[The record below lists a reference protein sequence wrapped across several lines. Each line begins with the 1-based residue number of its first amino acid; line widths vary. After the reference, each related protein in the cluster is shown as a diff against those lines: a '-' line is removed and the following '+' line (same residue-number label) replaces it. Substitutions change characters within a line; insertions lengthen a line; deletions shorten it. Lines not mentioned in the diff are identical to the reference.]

1 MLIMKNFNWLLLISV
16 MMGSLACT
24 KDAPKSKAINLAD
37 LDTTVSP
44 ATDFDNYANGG
55 WKRRFPIPDEKS
67 RFGSFD
73 LLADTGEVQVQ
84 TLITEIASKKHE
96 PGTVGQKIADFYN
109 TGMDTVKIEADGLAP
124 VQPLFDQISAI
135 QGKED
140 VMSVVSDFHTKGI
153 FPMFSFFSDADQK
166 NSEMVV
172 AYLYQGGLG
181 MPDRDY
187 YMKDD
192 ERSKEIQAAYLIHLQ
207 KMFVLTGVDEV
218 TAKANA
224 ELVYN
229 VEKRMASASMT
240 LLEQRDPHKIYHKMN
255 LEGLRK
261 ISPKINWEAYFERI
275 GLQNPGEFIVGQPD
289 FAAELSKML
298 NEVSVDDWKIYL
310 KWQVINSLDSYL
322 SKVFVDQAFDF
333 FGKTLTGQKADR
345 PRWKKVQGSTNNAL
359 SEAIGQMYVQKYFPA
374 EAKKRMLDLV
384 GNLKVSLGERIDQL
398 AWMSNETKAKAREKL
413 NAVNVKIGYPDNW
426 RDYSALEVST
436 DSYVANVMR
445 ARNFD
450 FKHMIGKVN
459 KPVDRTEWMMPPQMV
474 NAYYNPS
481 MNEIVFPAA
490 ILQPPFFFM
499 DGDDAVNY
507 GAIGVVIGHEM
518 THGFD
523 DQGRQYD
530 KVGNLADWWTAED
543 ARLFGERTKVL
554 VDQFNNYTVLD
565 TLKADGELSLG
576 ENIADLGGLNVAYH
590 ALKKVLAGDEKP
602 IDGFTPDQRFFLA
615 YAHLWAQNIRDKEI
629 IRRTKE
635 DVHSLGRFRVLGP
648 LRNMPEFHQA
658 FNVKEGDYMYLSEAD
673 RAMIW

>member
-1 MLIMKNFNWLLLISV
+1 MRNLNRFLLASLLL
-16 MMGSLACT
+16 GSLSC
-24 KDAPKSKAINLAD
+24 KQEPPKSKAIDLAD
-37 LDTTVSP
+37 IDKTYSP
-44 ATDFDNYANGG
+44 AADFDNYANGG
-55 WKRRFPIPDEKS
+55 WKKRFPIPDDKS

-73 LLADTGEVQVQ
+73 VLADTGEVQVQ
-84 TLITEIASKKHE
+84 KLINEIASSKQQ
-96 PGTVGQKIADFYN
+96 PGTVAQKIADFYN
-109 TGMDTVKIEADGLAP
+109 TGMDTAKIEAAGLAP
-124 VQPLFDQISAI
+124 VQPLFDQINAI
-135 QGKED
+135 DSKQD
-140 VMSVVSDFHTKGI
+140 LMNLVADFQTKGI
-153 FPMFSFFSDADQK
+153 YPMFSIFSDADQK

-192 ERSKEIQAAYLIHLQ
+192 QRSKEIQAAYLVHLQ
-207 KMFVLTGVDEV
+207 KMFALAGSDEA
-218 TAKANA
+218 TAKSQAST
-224 ELVYN
+224 VYN
-229 VEKRMASASMT
+229 IEKQMAAVSMT
-240 LLEQRDPHKIYHKMN
+240 RLEQRDPHKIYNKMD
-255 LEGLRK
+255 LAGIQK
-261 ISPKINWEAYFERI
+261 ISPEIDWTKHFLSI
-275 GLQNPGEFIVGQPD
+275 GLQNPGEFIVGQPA
-289 FAAELSKML
+289 FMTELGKML
-298 NEVSVDDWKIYL
+298 QAVSVDDWKVYM

-322 SKVFVDQAFDF
+322 PKVFVDQAFDF
-333 FGKTLTGQKADR
+333 FGKTLSGQKADR
-345 PRWKKVQGSTNNAL
+345 PRWKKVQGATDHAL

-374 EAKKRMLDLV
+374 EAKQRMLDLV
-384 GNLKVSLGERIDQL
+384 GNLKISLGERIKQL
-398 AWMSNETKAKAREKL
+398 AWMSDETKAKAQDKL
-413 NAVNVKIGYPDNW
+413 AAINVKIGYPDKW

-436 DSYVANVMR
+436 DSYVANILR

-459 KPVDRTEWMMPPQMV
+459 KPVDRAEWMMPPQMV

-499 DGDDAVNY
+499 HGDDAVNY

-543 ARLFGERTKVL
+543 SKLFNERTKIL
-554 VDQFNNYTVLD
+554 VDQYNQFTVID
-565 TLKADGELSLG
+565 SMKADGALSLG
-576 ENIADLGGLNVAYH
+576 ENIADLGGLNVAYN
-590 ALKKVLAGDEKP
+590 ALKKVTTGNEKP

-615 YAHLWAQNIRDKEI
+615 YAHLWAQNIRDEEI

-648 LRNMPEFHQA
+648 LRNMPEFHKA
-658 FNVKEGDYMYLSEAD
+658 FDVKEGDYMYLKEAD
-673 RAMIW
+673 RAVIW

>member
-24 KDAPKSKAINLAD
+24 KDTPKSKAINLAD

-124 VQPLFDQISAI
+124 VQPLFDQISII

-261 ISPKINWEAYFERI
+261 ISPKINWGAYFERI

-289 FAAELSKML
+289 FVAELSKML

-398 AWMSNETKAKAREKL
+398 AWMSNETKSKAREKL